1 MKSVDTQRL
10 GLVKSRSGVTKP
22 GKYFTSA
29 ETIRNI
35 VKDRERKQRLRQ
47 GASMLAEARAADRA
61 SIANKARFKSA
72 VAKKRELGL
81 PATCPIKEDK
91 DGNLFCQPRIN
102 GKFGKR
108 VIVG

>member
-10 GLVKSRSGVTKP
+10 GLIKARKGVTKP
-22 GKYFTSA
+22 GKFFTPA
-29 ETIRNI
+29 ETLRNI
-35 VKDRERKQRLRQ
+35 VKERERKEKNREGQEILIDAKSAR
-47 GASMLAEARAADRA
+47 MAEV
-61 SIANKARFKSA
+61 ANKARLKSA

-81 PATCPIKEDK
+81 PAICPIKEDK
-91 DGNLFCQPRIN
+91 DGNLFCQPRVN